1 MSQAGSIFEP
11 KEMLRILTNH
21 DVDFIVVGGVAATV
35 HASPFITYDLDICP
49 ADDDENLTRLQAALE
64 ELEARILV
72 TDEPEPIRINFSPRV
87 IRAAPFLNLM
97 TKYGALD
104 IVHRPAASEGY
115 SDLARD
121 AEKVELAGVTIVVAS
136 RADVLRSK
144 ESILRDK
151 DVPTV
156 RVLRELEERELQ
168 ERQRKPPKN
177 A

>member
-1 MSQAGSIFEP
+1 MNRAGSIFEP
-11 KEMLRILTNH
+11 KEMLRVLMKH
-21 DVDFIVVGGVAATV
+21 GVDLVVVGGVAATV

-97 TKYGALD
+97 TKFGALD
-104 IVHRPAASEGY
+104 IVHRPAESEGY

-121 AEKVELAGVTIVVAS
+121 AVKVELADLTIVVAS
-136 RADVLRSK
+136 RADILRSK

-151 DVPTV
+151 DLPTI

-168 ERQRKPPKN
+168 EKHKKRQKN
-177 A
+177 D